1 MSKEGAKDTGVHT
14 GVHTRVQTGVHTR
27 VQTGSHGR
35 SHDGSHGRSHGF
47 VDETLEKQTVSVDDY
62 RFPIT
67 MLPENDV
74 RSRMAPPSP

>member
-14 GVHTRVQTGVHTR
+14 RVQTRVHTTVQTGVHTR
-27 VQTGSHGR
+27 VQTE
-35 SHDGSHGRSHGF
+35 SHDDSHVRG
-47 VDETLEKQTVSVDDY
+47 DETLEKQTVSVGDY

-74 RSRMAPPSP
+74 RSRTAPPSP